1 MNPFLLLPG
10 TDDTIPFGMPGYMQV
25 MSLIPGGAA
34 CGNSSCGG
42 SPGGIG
48 YCSYGVGGGL
58 PDAGPTDCAA
68 NYLGEPVQWGPGGV
82 PPCPTREL

>member
-34 CGNSSCGG
+34 CGNSSEA
-42 SPGGIG
+42 SPQTDEM
-48 YCSYGVGGGL
+48 YLVRKVVGV
-58 PDAGPTDCAA
+58 
-68 NYLGEPVQWGPGGV
+68 
-82 PPCPTREL
+82 